1 MTKLR
6 ELEQRLRDEPDNLGL
21 RVVVAGALH
30 EAGRRAD
37 AVELY
42 RSVAIA
48 YRDQGRPQQAITV
61 CRSILE
67 LAPDDAACQGLLA
80 QLVASQTAPRA
91 SPPPRPSPAHLALRP
106 SPSPLP
112 RPSAPDVDVVDA
124 ADGAAPARRSSE
136 DMTPL
141 PVPLAH
147 HEAEPSTGILR
158 QLTPADLPPSLRQ
171 ELSGYPEIAGIAAAA
186 RQISASLIAA
196 SRAQET
202 QELELEDL
210 VTADRTT
217 DSTVDRTTDHATDNT
232 AERTT
237 DHTTDTTDDGPD
249 DDPDDDEPTFP
260 PPDGVP
266 RDSASDDEKTQP
278 RDMPIRVRA
287 PSPRGAL
294 PLAAPAEPPGP
305 PALASIR
312 TIAPQ
317 TTATGP
323 LAGAFFAPLP
333 PRNRAAVLQRFRR
346 RIIAPGT
353 PVIQRGEIGHGLVVV
368 VRGRLEVRLAHA
380 AAGSPRALGAIGP
393 GEFIGEV
400 SLLARAPAAAD
411 VVAGA
416 DAEILVLAAD
426 DFYDVI
432 SSFPALRSE
441 LEAVAARRVREH
453 DRPGA

>member
-42 RSVAIA
+42 RSVAMA

-67 LAPDDAACQGLLA
+67 LAPDDAACRELLA

-91 SPPPRPSPAHLALRP
+91 SPPPRPSPALRPVRP

-112 RPSAPDVDVVDA
+112 RPSALDVGAVDA
-124 ADGAAPARRSSE
+124 ADGAEDPARRSSGE
-136 DMTPL
+136 MTPL

-147 HEAEPSTGILR
+147 HDAEPSTGLLR

-171 ELSGYPEIAGIAAAA
+171 ELSGYPEITGIAAAA

-196 SRAQET
+196 SRVQET

-217 DSTVDRTTDHATDNT
+217 DSTVDRTIDHATDS
-232 AERTT
+232 TT
-237 DHTTDTTDDGPD
+237 DHTTDNTTD

-266 RDSASDDEKTQP
+266 RDSASDDEKTEP

-287 PSPRGAL
+287 PRPRAAL

-305 PALASIR
+305 PPLASIR
-312 TIAPQ
+312 SIALQ

-346 RIIAPGT
+346 RIVAPGT
-353 PVIQRGEIGHGLVVV
+353 PVIQRGETGHGLVVV
-368 VRGRLEVRLAHA
+368 VRGRLDVQVAHA

-441 LEAVAARRVREH
+441 LEAVAARRVRDH
-453 DRPGA
+453 DRPRA